1 MYSKKITKKI
11 NNFSTSL
18 ALARKKNILIN
29 SLPINISKNINIANK
44 IRSFAETKLEWHP
57 IGFKVGATNKKIM
70 KLLKAKEPFYS
81 YIFKE
86 QTFNNKKKLKLPPN
100 VLGIELEVAYK
111 ISKKIFNTRINK
123 KNQLKKYING
133 IAPAIELVGCRQN
146 LKKINFVGQAIVDF
160 GLNISFVKSKIHKIK
175 NILNFKSKTKIINL
189 SSKKVYPGHTK
200 NVLGNPINSLFW
212 LIKELQ
218 NRGIFLNN
226 DFWVTT
232 GSTTPIVPVKRK
244 EKFIGEILP
253 IGKVQVNF

>member
-1 MYSKKITKKI
+1 MYSKKILKKI
-11 NNFSTSL
+11 NIFSSSL
-18 ALARKKNILIN
+18 ALARKKNKLIN
-29 SLPINISKNINIANK
+29 PLPINISKNINIANE
-44 IRSFAETKLEWHP
+44 IRNFAETKLEWHP

-100 VLGIELEVAYK
+100 ALGIELEVAYK
-111 ISKKIFNTRINK
+111 ISKKIFNVRVNK

-133 IAPAIELVGCRQN
+133 IAPAIELVGYRQK
-146 LKKINFVGQAIVDF
+146 LKKINFVGQAVVDF
-160 GLNISFVKSKIHKIK
+160 GLNISFVKSKVCKIR

-189 SSKKVYPGHTK
+189 SSKKVYQGHTK

-218 NRGIFLNN
+218 YRDIFLND
-226 DFWVTT
+226 DFWVMT
-232 GSTTPIVPVKRK
+232 GSTTPIVPVKKK

-253 IGKVQVNF
+253 IGKVQVYF

>member
-1 MYSKKITKKI
+1 MYPKKIFKKI
-11 NNFSTSL
+11 NKFSTSL
-18 ALARKKNILIN
+18 ASARKKNILIN
-29 SLPINISKNINIANK
+29 PLPINITNNIHIANK
-44 IRSFAETKLEWHP
+44 IKNFSEIKLEWHP

-86 QTFNNKKKLKLPPN
+86 RTFDSKKKLKLTPI

-111 ISKKIFNTRINK
+111 ISKEIFNVKIDR
-123 KNQLKKYING
+123 KNQLKKYIKG
-133 IAPAIELVGCRQN
+133 IAPAIELVGYRQK

-160 GLNISFVKSKIHKIK
+160 GLNISFVKSKIYKIK
-175 NILNFKSKTKIINL
+175 NILNFQSKTKIINL
-189 SSKKVYPGHTK
+189 SNKKVYQGHTK

-212 LIKELQ
+212 LINEIQ
-218 NRGIFLNN
+218 NKNIFLND

-232 GSTTPIVPVKRK
+232 GSTTPIVPVKKK
-244 EKFIGEILP
+244 EKFIGEIPL